1 MSDEIQR
8 QALARD
14 IARRL
19 QLASLDEVRV
29 VDRVLLRL
37 EQTRRL
43 RAQQDFRDF
52 SEFQSWLRERERD
65 DSEVDALISVLAA
78 RLAQE
83 DRDRA
88 ALHEAARDEM
98 LGVEQVVETGWIK
111 PDPPIAGPARFELKR
126 RTPEGRRAYI
136 LGLEQDGAI
145 TPEMARA
152 LLEVPELGGEG

>member
-43 RAQQDFRDF
+43 RAQQDF

-98 LGVEQVVETGWIK
+98 LGVEQVVETAWIK
-111 PDPPIAGPARFELKR
+111 PDLPIAGPARFELKR